1 MSRVVI
7 ALLLALALGLPPGAS
22 AQTQPQPSSPIA
34 SLRAQL
40 RVASF
45 HARELAQRAGNSQ
58 LALLHTHHVMNCLE
72 GPRGPNF
79 NQASGYPC
87 QGQGAGILEDLKTA
101 QAAGAPGTEAA
112 AKQIVIAYELIKQ
125 SLRHRDLDDVQA
137 WTKKSGELLS
147 EALRA
152 IGE

>member
-1 MSRVVI
+1 MSRVAI
-7 ALLLALALGLPPGAS
+7 GLLLALVLGLPPGAS
-22 AQTQPQPSSPIA
+22 AQTQPSSPIA
-34 SLRAQL
+34 ALRAQL

-45 HARELAQRAGNSQ
+45 HARELAQRAGNPQ

-87 QGQGAGILEDLKTA
+87 QGQGAGILEDLKAA
-101 QAAGAPGTEAA
+101 QAAGAPGTETA
-112 AKQIVIAYELIKQ
+112 AKQIGIAYELTKQ
-125 SLRHRDLDDVQA
+125 SLKHRDLDDIQA
-137 WTKKSGELLS
+137 WTKKTGELLTD
-147 EALRA
+147 ALRA